1 MALPHDHDPT
11 LDADFQALVHALAR
25 EGLPRRAEAAR
36 AVEAVLC
43 ALALRIDGPDYE
55 ELREH
60 LPPPFSTR
68 LAACERHAAQGPRR
82 VDSAEEFFRIAG
94 EDLGREAAEVEPTAR
109 AVFAALRAEL
119 PESEAEMVERE
130 LPLDL
135 LPLWR
140 RLS

>member
-1 MALPHDHDPT
+1 MSLPHDHDPT

-43 ALALRIDGPDYE
+43 ALALRIGGPEFD

-68 LAACERHAAQGPRR
+68 LAACERHAAAGPGR
-82 VDSAEEFFRIAG
+82 VDSADAFYRIVG
-94 EDLGREAAEVEPTAR
+94 EDLGRDAAAVEPTAR

-119 PESEAEMVERE
+119 SEDEAEVVERE

-135 LPLWR
+135 VPLWR
-140 RLS
+140 RVS